1 MSVTRSCRGDVARA
15 PRHLLAL
22 LGLAAP
28 ALANLHHSSS
38 SNQLSSSTSIVVNM
52 AAATKTASTIGTS
65 TTRSVFTAKLRRV
78 VLQSLHDELFPST
91 SSSATTT
98 ATANASVV
106 SWQSIAALETVLLDN
121 ELLSITSHKH
131 EAVVEKWFT
140 SLERRLNAE
149 AAAAASSSSS
159 AVSAS
164 SSASIA
170 WRAGSAYWRL
180 FAVSIEQVD
189 MSFLQTRYLSWP
201 TLLLNTIKVSHAL
214 DIAIPP
220 TPAHHELTLSLL
232 LLLTDTARGLATER
246 SLFIQWCSRRCR
258 CGCRRKQQRHDDEMG
273 RERLAASDG
282 VVGAPV
288 RGPPR
293 DAHAAA
299 AEPPPAAQLAAALPA
314 AGCPAACHQGSSK
327 MHLY

>member
-1 MSVTRSCRGDVARA
+1 VSVTRSCRGDVARA
-15 PRHLLAL
+15 PRHLLAV

-38 SNQLSSSTSIVVNM
+38 NPLSSSTSIVVNM

-65 TTRSVFTAKLRRV
+65 TSRSVFTAKLRRV

-91 SSSATTT
+91 SSSSATTMTTAT

-214 DIAIPP
+214 DTAISP
-220 TPAHHELTLSLL
+220 TP
-232 LLLTDTARGLATER
+232 R
-246 SLFIQWCSRRCR
+246 S
-258 CGCRRKQQRHDDEMG
+258 
-273 RERLAASDG
+273 
-282 VVGAPV
+282 P
-288 RGPPR
+288 
-293 DAHAAA
+293 
-299 AEPPPAAQLAAALPA
+299 
-314 AGCPAACHQGSSK
+314 
-327 MHLY
+327 